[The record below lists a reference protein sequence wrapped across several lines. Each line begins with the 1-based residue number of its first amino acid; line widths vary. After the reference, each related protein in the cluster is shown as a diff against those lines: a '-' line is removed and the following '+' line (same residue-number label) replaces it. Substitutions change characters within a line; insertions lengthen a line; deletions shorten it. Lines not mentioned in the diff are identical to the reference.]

1 MKAYWVCI
9 YEKINNVEKLKEYAA
24 KARPAVEKFYG
35 KFLIRGGKN
44 ITNEGMEGK
53 ISFSESLSRRIK
65 LLEATKDNIDKTVQK
80 LRDKVSDSFVNNIDF
95 LKENKDNIYIV
106 SSGFHE
112 IIDPIVLEYGIIKK
126 NIYANSFIFDK
137 SQKII
142 GYDENNPLST
152 SKGKVKILKM
162 LGLKG
167 ITHIIGDGFTD
178 FEIKKEGY
186 ADYFYLFTENINRKS
201 LIKNA
206 DFLLKSFDQFIHIVK

>member
-1 MKAYWVCI
+1 MNNYI
-9 YEKINNVEKLKEYAA
+9 IDFDSTFIKIESLDELLEVSEPGNKPKIDKV
-24 KARPAVEKFYG
+24 
-35 KFLIRGGKN
+35 KN

-65 LLEATKDNIDKTVQK
+65 LLEATKDNIDKTVKK
-80 LRDKVSDSFVNNIDF
+80 LRDKVSDSFVNNTDF
-95 LKENKDNIYIV
+95 LKKNKDNIYIV

-112 IIDPIVLEYGIIKK
+112 IIDPIVLEYGILKK
-126 NIYANSFIFDK
+126 NIFANSFIFDK
-137 SQKII
+137 SEKII
-142 GYDENNPLST
+142 GYDEKNPLST

-167 ITHIIGDGFTD
+167 TTHIIGDGFTD

-206 DFLLKSFDQFIHIVK
+206 DFLLKSFDQFIQIVK

>member
-1 MKAYWVCI
+1 VNNYI
-9 YEKINNVEKLKEYAA
+9 IDFDSTFIKIESLDELLEVSEPGNKSKIDKV
-24 KARPAVEKFYG
+24 
-35 KFLIRGGKN
+35 KN

-112 IIDPIVLEYGIIKK
+112 IIDPIVLEYGILKK

-167 ITHIIGDGFTD
+167 TTHIIGDGFTD

>member
-1 MKAYWVCI
+1 MKNYI
-9 YEKINNVEKLKEYAA
+9 IDFDSTFIKVESLDELLEISEPGNKLKID
-24 KARPAVEKFYG
+24 K
-35 KFLIRGGKN
+35 IKN

-65 LLEATKDNIDKTVQK
+65 LLKATKDNIDKTVQK
-80 LRDKVSDSFVNNIDF
+80 LRDKVSDSFVNNINF
-95 LKENKDNIYIV
+95 LRENKDNIYIV

-112 IIDPIVLEYGIIKK
+112 IIDPIVLEYGILKK

-137 SQKII
+137 SKKII

-186 ADYFYLFTENINRKS
+186 ADYFYLFTENIKRKS

>member
-1 MKAYWVCI
+1 MKNYI
-9 YEKINNVEKLKEYAA
+9 IDFDSTFIKVESLDELLEISEPGNKLKID
-24 KARPAVEKFYG
+24 KV
-35 KFLIRGGKN
+35 KN

-65 LLEATKDNIDKTVQK
+65 LLEATKDNIDKTVHK

-95 LKENKDNIYIV
+95 LKENNDNIYIV

-112 IIDPIVLEYGIIKK
+112 IIDPIVLEYGILKK

-142 GYDENNPLST
+142 GYDKNNPLST

-186 ADYFYLFTENINRKS
+186 ADYFYLFTENIKRKS

>member
-1 MKAYWVCI
+1 MKNYI
-9 YEKINNVEKLKEYAA
+9 IDFDSTFIKVESLDELLEISEPGNKLKID
-24 KARPAVEKFYG
+24 KV
-35 KFLIRGGKN
+35 KN

-65 LLEATKDNIDKTVQK
+65 LLEATKDNIDKTVHK
-80 LRDKVSDSFVNNIDF
+80 LRGKVSDSFVNNIDF
-95 LKENKDNIYIV
+95 LKENNDNIYIV

-112 IIDPIVLEYGIIKK
+112 IIDPIVLEYGILKK

-142 GYDENNPLST
+142 GYDKNNPLST

-186 ADYFYLFTENINRKS
+186 ANYFYLFTENIKRKS

>member
-1 MKAYWVCI
+1 VKNYI
-9 YEKINNVEKLKEYAA
+9 IDFDSTFIKVESLDELLEISEPGNKLKIDN
-24 KARPAVEKFYG
+24 V
-35 KFLIRGGKN
+35 KN

-65 LLEATKDNIDKTVQK
+65 LLEATKDNIDKTVHK

-112 IIDPIVLEYGIIKK
+112 IIDPIVLEYGILKK

-186 ADYFYLFTENINRKS
+186 ADYFYLFTENIKRKS

>member
-1 MKAYWVCI
+1 MKNYI
-9 YEKINNVEKLKEYAA
+9 IDFDSTFIKVESLDELLEISEPGNKLKID
-24 KARPAVEKFYG
+24 KVK
-35 KFLIRGGKN
+35 KM
-44 ITNEGMEGK
+44 TNNGMEGK

-112 IIDPIVLEYGIIKK
+112 IIDPIVLEYGILKK

-186 ADYFYLFTENINRKS
+186 ADYFYLFTENIKRKS

-206 DFLLKSFDQFIHIVK
+206 DFLLKSFDQFIHILK

>member
-1 MKAYWVCI
+1 MKNYI
-9 YEKINNVEKLKEYAA
+9 IDFDSTFIKVESLDELLEISEPGNKLKID
-24 KARPAVEKFYG
+24 K
-35 KFLIRGGKN
+35 IKN

-65 LLEATKDNIDKTVQK
+65 LLKATKDNIDKTVQK
-80 LRDKVSDSFVNNIDF
+80 LRDKVSDSFVNNINF
-95 LKENKDNIYIV
+95 LRENKDNIYIV

-112 IIDPIVLEYGIIKK
+112 IIDPIVLEYGILKK

-186 ADYFYLFTENINRKS
+186 ADYFYLFTENIKRKS

>member
-1 MKAYWVCI
+1 VKNYI
-9 YEKINNVEKLKEYAA
+9 IDFDSTFIKVESLDELLEISEPGNKLKID
-24 KARPAVEKFYG
+24 KV
-35 KFLIRGGKN
+35 KN

-112 IIDPIVLEYGIIKK
+112 IIDPIVLEYGILKK

-142 GYDENNPLST
+142 GYDKNNPLST

-186 ADYFYLFTENINRKS
+186 ADYFYLFTENIKRKS

>member
-1 MKAYWVCI
+1 MKNYI
-9 YEKINNVEKLKEYAA
+9 IDFDSTFIKVESLDELLEISEPGNKLKID
-24 KARPAVEKFYG
+24 KV
-35 KFLIRGGKN
+35 KN

-65 LLEATKDNIDKTVQK
+65 LLEATKDNIDKTVHK

-95 LKENKDNIYIV
+95 LKENNDNIYIV

-112 IIDPIVLEYGIIKK
+112 IIDPIVLEYGILKK

-137 SQKII
+137 SHKII

-186 ADYFYLFTENINRKS
+186 ANYFYLFTENIKRKS

>member
-1 MKAYWVCI
+1 MKNYI
-9 YEKINNVEKLKEYAA
+9 IDFDSTFIKVESLDELLEISEPGNKLKID
-24 KARPAVEKFYG
+24 KV
-35 KFLIRGGKN
+35 KN

-65 LLEATKDNIDKTVQK
+65 LLEATKDNIDKTVHK

-112 IIDPIVLEYGIIKK
+112 IIDPIVLEYGILKK

-186 ADYFYLFTENINRKS
+186 ADYFYLFTENIKRKS

>member
-1 MKAYWVCI
+1 MNNYI
-9 YEKINNVEKLKEYAA
+9 IDFDSTFIKIESLDELLEVSEPGNKPKIDKV
-24 KARPAVEKFYG
+24 
-35 KFLIRGGKN
+35 KN

-137 SQKII
+137 TQKII

-186 ADYFYLFTENINRKS
+186 ADYFYLFTENIKRKS

>member
-1 MKAYWVCI
+1 MKNYI
-9 YEKINNVEKLKEYAA
+9 IDFDSTFIKVESLDELLEISEPGNKLKIDN
-24 KARPAVEKFYG
+24 V
-35 KFLIRGGKN
+35 KN

-137 SQKII
+137 TQKII

-186 ADYFYLFTENINRKS
+186 ADYFYLFTENIKRKS

>member
-1 MKAYWVCI
+1 MKNYI
-9 YEKINNVEKLKEYAA
+9 IDFDSTFIKVESLDELLEISEPGNKLKID
-24 KARPAVEKFYG
+24 KV
-35 KFLIRGGKN
+35 KN

-65 LLEATKDNIDKTVQK
+65 LLEATKDNIEKTVQK

-112 IIDPIVLEYGIIKK
+112 IIDPIVLEYGILKK

-186 ADYFYLFTENINRKS
+186 ADYFYLFTENIKRKS

>member
-1 MKAYWVCI
+1 MKNYI
-9 YEKINNVEKLKEYAA
+9 IDFDSTFIKVESLDELLEISEPGNKLKID
-24 KARPAVEKFYG
+24 KV
-35 KFLIRGGKN
+35 KN

-186 ADYFYLFTENINRKS
+186 ADYFYLFTENIKRKS

>member
-1 MKAYWVCI
+1 VKNYI
-9 YEKINNVEKLKEYAA
+9 IDFDSTFIKVESLDELLEISEPGNKLKIDN
-24 KARPAVEKFYG
+24 V
-35 KFLIRGGKN
+35 KN

-137 SQKII
+137 TQKII

-186 ADYFYLFTENINRKS
+186 ADYFYLFTENIKRKS

>member
-1 MKAYWVCI
+1 MKNYI
-9 YEKINNVEKLKEYAA
+9 IDFDSTFIKVESLDELLEISEPGNKLKID
-24 KARPAVEKFYG
+24 KV
-35 KFLIRGGKN
+35 KN

-112 IIDPIVLEYGIIKK
+112 IIDPIVLEYGILKK

-142 GYDENNPLST
+142 GYDKNNPLST

-186 ADYFYLFTENINRKS
+186 ADYFYLFTENIKRKS

>member
-1 MKAYWVCI
+1 MKNYI
-9 YEKINNVEKLKEYAA
+9 IDFDSTFIKVESLDELLEISEPGNKLKID
-24 KARPAVEKFYG
+24 KV
-35 KFLIRGGKN
+35 KN

-65 LLEATKDNIDKTVQK
+65 LLEATKDNIDKTVHK

-95 LKENKDNIYIV
+95 LKKNKDNIYIV

-112 IIDPIVLEYGIIKK
+112 IIDPIVLEYGILKK

-142 GYDENNPLST
+142 GYDKNNPLST

-186 ADYFYLFTENINRKS
+186 ANYFYLFTENIKRKS

>member
-1 MKAYWVCI
+1 MKNYI
-9 YEKINNVEKLKEYAA
+9 IDFDSTFIKVESLDELLEISEPGNKLKID
-24 KARPAVEKFYG
+24 KV
-35 KFLIRGGKN
+35 KN

-112 IIDPIVLEYGIIKK
+112 IIDPIVLEYGILKK

-167 ITHIIGDGFTD
+167 TTHIIGDGFTD

>member
-1 MKAYWVCI
+1 MKNYI
-9 YEKINNVEKLKEYAA
+9 IDFDSTFIKVESLDELLEMSEPGNKLKID
-24 KARPAVEKFYG
+24 KV
-35 KFLIRGGKN
+35 KN
-44 ITNEGMEGK
+44 ITNEGMEDK

-112 IIDPIVLEYGIIKK
+112 IIDPIVLEYGILKK

-162 LGLKG
+162 
-167 ITHIIGDGFTD
+167 F
-178 FEIKKEGY
+178 
-186 ADYFYLFTENINRKS
+186 
-201 LIKNA
+201 
-206 DFLLKSFDQFIHIVK
+206 

>member
-1 MKAYWVCI
+1 MKNYI
-9 YEKINNVEKLKEYAA
+9 IDFDSTFIKVESLDELLEISEPGNKLKIDN
-24 KARPAVEKFYG
+24 V
-35 KFLIRGGKN
+35 KN

-65 LLEATKDNIDKTVQK
+65 LLEATKDNIDKTVKK

-112 IIDPIVLEYGIIKK
+112 IIDPIVLEYGILKK
-126 NIYANSFIFDK
+126 NIYANSFIFNK

>member
-1 MKAYWVCI
+1 MNNYI
-9 YEKINNVEKLKEYAA
+9 IDFDSTFIKIESLDELLEVSEPGNKPKIDKV
-24 KARPAVEKFYG
+24 
-35 KFLIRGGKN
+35 KN

-65 LLEATKDNIDKTVQK
+65 LLEATKDNIDKTIKK
-80 LRDKVSDSFVNNIDF
+80 LRDKVSDSFVNNTDF
-95 LKENKDNIYIV
+95 LKKNKDNIYIV

-112 IIDPIVLEYGIIKK
+112 IIDPIVLEYGILKK
-126 NIYANSFIFDK
+126 NIFANSFIFDK
-137 SQKII
+137 SEKII
-142 GYDENNPLST
+142 GYDEKNPLST

-167 ITHIIGDGFTD
+167 TTHIIGDGFTD

-206 DFLLKSFDQFIHIVK
+206 DFLLKSFDQFIQIVK

>member
-1 MKAYWVCI
+1 MKNYI
-9 YEKINNVEKLKEYAA
+9 IDFDSTFIKVESLDELLEISEPGNKLKID
-24 KARPAVEKFYG
+24 KV
-35 KFLIRGGKN
+35 KN

-65 LLEATKDNIDKTVQK
+65 LLDATKDNIDKTVHK

-112 IIDPIVLEYGIIKK
+112 IIDPIVLEYGILKK

-167 ITHIIGDGFTD
+167 ITYIIGDGFTD

-186 ADYFYLFTENINRKS
+186 ANYFYLFTENIKRKS

>member
-1 MKAYWVCI
+1 MKNYI
-9 YEKINNVEKLKEYAA
+9 IDFDSTFIKVESLDELLEISEPGNKLKID
-24 KARPAVEKFYG
+24 KV
-35 KFLIRGGKN
+35 KN

-95 LKENKDNIYIV
+95 LKENNDNIYIV

-112 IIDPIVLEYGIIKK
+112 IIDPIVLEYGILKK

-186 ADYFYLFTENINRKS
+186 ANYFYLFTENIKRKS

>member
-1 MKAYWVCI
+1 VKNYI
-9 YEKINNVEKLKEYAA
+9 IDFDSTFIKVESLDELLEISEPGNKLKID
-24 KARPAVEKFYG
+24 KV
-35 KFLIRGGKN
+35 KN

-65 LLEATKDNIDKTVQK
+65 LLEATKDNIDKTVHK

-95 LKENKDNIYIV
+95 LKENNDNIYIV

-112 IIDPIVLEYGIIKK
+112 IIDPIVLEYGILKK

-142 GYDENNPLST
+142 GYDKNNPLST

-186 ADYFYLFTENINRKS
+186 ADYFYLFTENIKRKS

>member
-1 MKAYWVCI
+1 MKNYI
-9 YEKINNVEKLKEYAA
+9 IDFDSTFIKVESLDELLEISEPGNKLKID
-24 KARPAVEKFYG
+24 KV
-35 KFLIRGGKN
+35 KN

-65 LLEATKDNIDKTVQK
+65 LLEATKDNIDKTVHK

-95 LKENKDNIYIV
+95 LKENNDNIYIV

-112 IIDPIVLEYGIIKK
+112 IIDPIVLEYGILKK

-142 GYDENNPLST
+142 GYDKNNPLST

-186 ADYFYLFTENINRKS
+186 ANYFYLFTENIKRKS

>member
-1 MKAYWVCI
+1 VNNYI
-9 YEKINNVEKLKEYAA
+9 IDFDSTFIKIESLDELLEVSEPGNKPKIDKV
-24 KARPAVEKFYG
+24 
-35 KFLIRGGKN
+35 KN

-65 LLEATKDNIDKTVQK
+65 LLEATKDNIDKTVKK
-80 LRDKVSDSFVNNIDF
+80 LRDKVSDSFVNNTDF
-95 LKENKDNIYIV
+95 LKKNKDNIYIV

-112 IIDPIVLEYGIIKK
+112 IIDPIVLEYGILKK
-126 NIYANSFIFDK
+126 NIFANNFIFDK
-137 SQKII
+137 SEKII
-142 GYDENNPLST
+142 GYDEKNPLST

-167 ITHIIGDGFTD
+167 TTHIIGDGFTD

-206 DFLLKSFDQFIHIVK
+206 DFLLKSFDQFIQIVK

>member
-1 MKAYWVCI
+1 MKNYI
-9 YEKINNVEKLKEYAA
+9 IDFDSTFIKVESLDELLEISEPGNKLKIDN
-24 KARPAVEKFYG
+24 V
-35 KFLIRGGKN
+35 KN

-65 LLEATKDNIDKTVQK
+65 LLEATKDNIDKTVHK

-112 IIDPIVLEYGIIKK
+112 IIDPIVLEYGILKK

-186 ADYFYLFTENINRKS
+186 ADYFYLFTENIKRKS

>member
-1 MKAYWVCI
+1 VKNYI
-9 YEKINNVEKLKEYAA
+9 IDFDSTFIKVESLDELLEISEPGNKLKID
-24 KARPAVEKFYG
+24 KV
-35 KFLIRGGKN
+35 KN

-65 LLEATKDNIDKTVQK
+65 LLEATKDNIDKTVHK

-95 LKENKDNIYIV
+95 LKENNDNIYIV

-112 IIDPIVLEYGIIKK
+112 IIDPIVLEYGILKK

-142 GYDENNPLST
+142 GYDKNNPLST

-186 ADYFYLFTENINRKS
+186 ANYFYLFTENIKRKS

>member
-1 MKAYWVCI
+1 MKNYI
-9 YEKINNVEKLKEYAA
+9 IDFDSTFIKVESLDELLEISEPGNKLKIDN
-24 KARPAVEKFYG
+24 V
-35 KFLIRGGKN
+35 KN

-186 ADYFYLFTENINRKS
+186 ADYFYLFTENIKRKS

>member
-1 MKAYWVCI
+1 MKNYI
-9 YEKINNVEKLKEYAA
+9 IDFDSTFIKVESLDELLEISEPGNKLKID
-24 KARPAVEKFYG
+24 KV
-35 KFLIRGGKN
+35 KN

-112 IIDPIVLEYGIIKK
+112 IIDPIVLEYGILKK

-186 ADYFYLFTENINRKS
+186 ADYFYLFTENIKRKS

>member
-1 MKAYWVCI
+1 VKNYI
-9 YEKINNVEKLKEYAA
+9 IDFDSTFIKVESLDELLEISEPGNKLKID
-24 KARPAVEKFYG
+24 KV
-35 KFLIRGGKN
+35 KN

-65 LLEATKDNIDKTVQK
+65 LLEATKDNIDKTVHK

-112 IIDPIVLEYGIIKK
+112 IIDPIVLEYGILKK

-186 ADYFYLFTENINRKS
+186 ADYFYLFTENIKRKS

>member
-1 MKAYWVCI
+1 MKNYI
-9 YEKINNVEKLKEYAA
+9 IDFDSTFIKVESLDELLEISEPGNKLKID
-24 KARPAVEKFYG
+24 KV
-35 KFLIRGGKN
+35 KN
-44 ITNEGMEGK
+44 ITNKGMEGK

-112 IIDPIVLEYGIIKK
+112 IIDPIVLEYGILKK

-137 SQKII
+137 SKKII

-186 ADYFYLFTENINRKS
+186 ADYFYLFTENIKRKS

>member
-1 MKAYWVCI
+1 MKNYI
-9 YEKINNVEKLKEYAA
+9 IDFDSTFIKVESLDELLEVSEPGNKLKID
-24 KARPAVEKFYG
+24 KVK
-35 KFLIRGGKN
+35 K
-44 ITNEGMEGK
+44 ITNNGMEGK

-112 IIDPIVLEYGIIKK
+112 IIDPIVLEYGILKK

-186 ADYFYLFTENINRKS
+186 ADYFYLFTENIKRKS